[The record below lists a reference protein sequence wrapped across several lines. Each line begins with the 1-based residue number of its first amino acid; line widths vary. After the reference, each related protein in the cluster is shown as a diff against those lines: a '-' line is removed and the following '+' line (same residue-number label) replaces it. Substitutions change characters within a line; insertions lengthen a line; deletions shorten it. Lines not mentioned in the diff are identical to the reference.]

1 MLHLYLLRNGTQ
13 HNTSNHGYC
22 DNYAG
27 YNGHPH
33 NSKYSDNYGG
43 QHSDT
48 NIGNSNKFYS
58 VYVFC

>member
-1 MLHLYLLRNGTQ
+1 MYLLRNGNQ
-13 HNTSNHGYC
+13 HYTGNHGDC

-33 NSKYSDNYGG
+33 NSKYSDYYAW

-48 NIGNSNKFYS
+48 NVGNSNKFYS
-58 VYVFC
+58 LYVFC